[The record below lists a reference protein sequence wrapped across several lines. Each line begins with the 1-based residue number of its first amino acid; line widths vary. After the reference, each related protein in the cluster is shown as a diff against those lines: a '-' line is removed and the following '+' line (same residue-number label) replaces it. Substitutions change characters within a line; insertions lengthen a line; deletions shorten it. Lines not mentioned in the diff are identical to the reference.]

1 MRYDEFIQRVRRRAE
16 LESDEHAARV
26 THAVLGT
33 LGECLYRTER
43 NKLAAELPK
52 DLKGALFAR
61 RDPENRRQETERYR
75 LEELLNRVR
84 ARADLGGQ
92 QAETCT
98 RAVMEVLREAVS
110 PGTMAETMEA
120 LPDEYGALLQAST

>member
-16 LESDEHAARV
+16 LESDERAEHV

-43 NKLAAELPK
+43 DRLAAELPK

-75 LEELLNRVR
+75 LEEFLNRVR
-84 ARADLGGQ
+84 ARADLGGHDT
-92 QAETCT
+92 ETST
-98 RAVMEVLREAVS
+98 QAVMQVLREAVS
-110 PGTMAETMEA
+110 SGTMTETMAA
-120 LPDEYGALLQAST
+120 LPDEYSVLLQART